1 METQGKR
8 IIDDLLYPE
17 LCYKIV
23 GVLFD
28 VYNSLGNGHQEK
40 VYQRAVA
47 GGAEGEGAGG

>member
-28 VYNSLGNGHQEK
+28 VYKQDFNKPCGFIVFVCGSIFD
-40 VYQRAVA
+40 
-47 GGAEGEGAGG
+47 